1 MQKIQQNS
9 TLLLIIAFKMA
20 YSCCFSLGGNLNF
33 LFFLRKSFITLT
45 TVLKFGFAHLECTLK
60 TAKQDNERKN
70 AIAISDKRWLHSNST
85 YTLLLL
91 LLLRIHILSVC
102 SFIFV
107 LQRPSTHCAH
117 FNSFVPEF
125 IRRGGASSLGRGLD
139 TELYDFKLRHTT

>member
-85 YTLLLL
+85 YTLYLL

-125 IRRGGASSLGRGLD
+125 IRRGGGIIVGSWVR
-139 TELYDFKLRHTT
+139 Y